1 MPQPHQT
8 YKSHFRFF
16 APYHFFIV
24 PVLVL
29 NFFNTLRHVYLTPSL
44 ATAWAAI
51 LAAALLTLAVVAR
64 VMALTV
70 QDRVIRME
78 MRQRLKDLL
87 PVDLRG
93 RVMELTPKQLVA
105 LRFASDEEMPALV
118 REVLG
123 GSLSTPKA
131 IKLRVRNWQG
141 DFLRC

>member
-1 MPQPHQT
+1 MPQLHQT
-8 YKSHFRFF
+8 YKNHFRLFV
-16 APYHFFIV
+16 PYHFFIV
-24 PVLVL
+24 PVLLL

-44 ATAWAAI
+44 ATTWDAI
-51 LAAALLTLAVVAR
+51 VAAALLTLAVVAR

-70 QDRVIRME
+70 QDRVIRVE

-87 PVDLRG
+87 PVDLQARI
-93 RVMELTPKQLVA
+93 MQLTPKQLVA
-105 LRFASDEEMPALV
+105 LRFAGDEEMPALV
-118 REVLG
+118 QEVLG